1 MAHEVKEL
9 RPDICVI
16 GADAGGRA
24 VAAAAACFGV
34 PTVLIEDGAVGSDG
48 DSGVP
53 SMALITVAERVKALR
68 DGAHYGVKTV
78 RFGVDFA
85 AVSGYVRDVVE
96 AVAPNATREHIAG
109 LGVRVITGAAR
120 FTAPDTVAVGDTTIM
135 ARRFVV
141 ATGSSPILPAVPG
154 FAEIPYLTSKT
165 ACSLVDC
172 PRHLIVIGAGSNGLE
187 MAQAFRRLGS
197 DVTVLEAA
205 TPLASDDPECAAV
218 VLDALAREGVK
229 LRTGVEIKRV
239 RRVLA
244 RVQLDIA
251 TKDGTETIEGTHLLV
266 AAGHR
271 PNIANLDLAA
281 ARIRCG
287 PRGIVVDKSLR
298 TTNKRV
304 YAVGQVAD
312 GANLGHAAEYEA
324 EVVVRNALF
333 RTPVAVDPMV
343 IPSVTRTDP
352 ELARVGLLEDK
363 ARARA
368 GSIRI
373 LRWPYR
379 ENDRAQAAQATKGHI
394 KVITNA
400 KGQILGA
407 TIVGPQAGEN
417 IVPWTLAISQ
427 KLNIS
432 ALAGLVVPT
441 PTYAE
446 VGKRAAMTYFL
457 RGLTSTKVRRI
468 IAWLRHLG

>member
-1 MAHEVKEL
+1 
-9 RPDICVI
+9 
-16 GADAGGRA
+16 
-24 VAAAAACFGV
+24 
-34 PTVLIEDGAVGSDG
+34 
-48 DSGVP
+48 
-53 SMALITVAERVKALR
+53 MALITVAERVKALR

-96 AVAPNATREHIAG
+96 AVAPNVMREHIAG
-109 LGVRVITGAAR
+109 LGVRVITGEAR
-120 FTAPDTVAVGDTTIM
+120 FTAPDTVVVGETTIM

-187 MAQAFRRLGS
+187 LAQAFRRLGS

-229 LRTGVEIKRV
+229 LRTGVEIKQV

-266 AAGHR
+266 AAGRR

-281 ARIRCG
+281 ARIRCE

-304 YAVGQVAD
+304 YAVGHVAG

-352 ELARVGLLEDK
+352 ELAKVGLLEDEG
-363 ARARA
+363 ARS
-368 GSIRI
+368 GGFHPRI
-373 LRWPYR
+373 
-379 ENDRAQAAQATKGHI
+379 
-394 KVITNA
+394 
-400 KGQILGA
+400 
-407 TIVGPQAGEN
+407 
-417 IVPWTLAISQ
+417 
-427 KLNIS
+427 
-432 ALAGLVVPT
+432 ALALS
-441 PTYAE
+441 
-446 VGKRAAMTYFL
+446 GK
-457 RGLTSTKVRRI
+457 
-468 IAWLRHLG
+468 